1 MTLPVADRTGG
12 GAGTVPTPP
21 SGNERAEA
29 RARFVALERA
39 HWTLCSVGPVAV
51 SSVGALLISAG
62 LAFGGPALWAGSTG
76 PAVFAPA
83 LEQPRSAPPS
93 PDPSAAP
100 PGASSA
106 EDPGK
111 PQSTGGPGKLWNP
124 RGTGMAGE
132 VEGTGDAGARSGP
145 SASPA
150 PALEPSDPA
159 GLRVPAIDVEADHL
173 LPLQVRSDGEL
184 DVPEEPGTVGWYEAG
199 ASPGQQGASVIS
211 AHVDSPTGPAVFF
224 RLAELRPGDEITV
237 PRADG
242 VDAVFE
248 VYGVEQYSKD
258 DFPTRKVYGSTEGR
272 AELRLVTC
280 GGTFERDEHEYA
292 GNVVVY
298 AELVSAGGAE

>member
-1 MTLPVADRTGG
+1 MADRTGG

-21 SGNERAEA
+21 SSNERAEA

-62 LAFGGPALWAGSTG
+62 LAFGGPALWAGSAG
-76 PAVFAPA
+76 SAVSPPA
-83 LEQPRSAPPS
+83 LEQPQSAPPS
-93 PDPSAAP
+93 PDPSAAL
-100 PGASSA
+100 PGASSSG
-106 EDPGK
+106 DSGK
-111 PQSTGGPGKLWNP
+111 PESTGGPGKVWDP
-124 RGTGMAGE
+124 RDTGGAGE
-132 VEGTGDAGARSGP
+132 VEDTGETGARSEP
-145 SASPA
+145 SAS

-173 LPLQVRSDGEL
+173 LPLRVRSDGEL
-184 DVPEEPGTVGWYEAG
+184 DVPEEPDSVGWYEAG

-224 RLAELRPGDEITV
+224 RLAELQPGDEITV

-258 DFPTRKVYGSTEGR
+258 DFPTRKVYGSTGGR

-280 GGTFERDEHEYA
+280 GGTFEREEHEYSS
-292 GNVVVY
+292 NVVVY
-298 AELVSAGGAE
+298 AELVSADGAE